1 MPGAIPCKAYL
12 CYTVIMNVDIQ
23 SWDEWKILLD
33 RWGLRKW
40 FIVALEF
47 AGPFSVVGAQL
58 LFLGSPLLCEIIPQR
73 QLDVL
78 SGILEE
84 PVHKQAFTRFLRES

>member
-1 MPGAIPCKAYL
+1 MPGAIPCEAYL
-12 CYTVIMNVDIQ
+12 CYTVLMDVDIQ

-33 RWGLRKW
+33 RWGIRRW

-47 AGPFSVVGAQL
+47 AGPFSLLGAQL
-58 LFLGSPLLCEIIPQR
+58 LFLGSPLICEIIPQR

-84 PVHKQAFTRFLRES
+84 PVHMQAFTRFLRES